1 MDAQI
6 INLAELA
13 AACQPLARWWEAFV
27 VTGEPRLKELDAA
40 RRSLRSIHTV
50 PGRIGRALREL
61 DEADATDPEQLV
73 HAVEVIC
80 RVAMMA
86 SPPAP
91 RRRLPHRP
99 PSLAQPNLPGFE

>member
-13 AACQPLARWWEAFV
+13 AACQPLARWWESFI

-40 RRSLRSIHTV
+40 RRSLRSIHAV

-61 DEADATDPEQLV
+61 DEADATDPGQLV
-73 HAVEVIC
+73 RAVQVLC
-80 RVAMMA
+80 RVATIA
-86 SPPAP
+86 SAPAPLRRPP
-91 RRRLPHRP
+91 RRRP
-99 PSLAQPNLPGFE
+99 PLAQPNLPGFE